1 MNNTLLIIIAIIGI
15 ILLIVGGIG
24 SAIHFLL
31 WIGGVI
37 LVIAIVLFIV
47 RALTGSRR

>member
-1 MNNTLLIIIAIIGI
+1 VNNTLLIIIAIIGI

-37 LVIAIVLFIV
+37 LIIAIVLFLI